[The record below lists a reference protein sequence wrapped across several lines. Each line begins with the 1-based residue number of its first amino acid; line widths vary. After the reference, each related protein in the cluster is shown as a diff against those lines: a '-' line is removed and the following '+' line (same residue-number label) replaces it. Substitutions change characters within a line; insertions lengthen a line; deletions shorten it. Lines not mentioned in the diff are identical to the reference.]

1 MKGDLILLIIMLII
15 IGNIMDILYSKE
27 FIIVSI
33 LLLLLS
39 RINLKS
45 RK

>member
-1 MKGDLILLIIMLII
+1 MKGDLIVIAIMLII